1 MAVTYAAE
9 VDSLPEQ
16 LLVQQTHSVKEA
28 QHAEEPIL
36 FNISIPFPLKQW
48 LSTFNMQQNNYLEKL
63 VKFLGPNTLR
73 F

>member
-1 MAVTYAAE
+1 MSSMAVTYAAE

-48 LSTFNMQQNNYLEKL
+48 LST
-63 VKFLGPNTLR
+63 
-73 F
+73 